1 MAPDS
6 TKSNDN
12 DERLGDFFL
21 RLDAEK
27 LNVSS
32 ELLSYYFV
40 IYDGSG

>member
-1 MAPDS
+1 
-6 TKSNDN
+6 
-12 DERLGDFFL
+12 L

-40 IYDGSG
+40 VYDGSG